1 MESNATSGVNQYVRR
16 WLWLLTA
23 AGVAAPT
30 ILASLYFS
38 VTDAKTGAATVML
51 IAAVAIIVAVVL
63 VHLMA
68 QARVAEPLENLD
80 RALAALASGRRDVE
94 IPEQGHGDHF
104 SHTAHALAKLRDK
117 LEHLEAQAAE
127 RDAAT
132 EEEALN
138 RPDEATGGQMASMD
152 GLLAETARS
161 MAAEAE
167 ALRDEA
173 HGVAEAIGQV
183 GEATGD
189 VAAAIAQTGDGAA
202 SVAGAIDDLHTNI
215 EKIGEQV
222 MHSATIAA
230 SAVQEMHK
238 ANEIVGTLGEAA
250 QEISGVADLINNIA
264 GQTNLLALNAT
275 IEAARAGDAGK
286 GFAVVAGEVKNLASQ
301 TAKATVGINEQIQA
315 IQDKTGSAI
324 EAIGMVSD
332 VIAEIFDLATDVAG
346 EVDEQGDAVSEIAV
360 NVRRVSDGAADAAV
374 KMAGMTSTAE
384 QAARISDKLT
394 AASQSIS
401 SLSGDFRDRIERF
414 LAGSGIA

>member
-1 MESNATSGVNQYVRR
+1 MEPDSTSGVNQYVRR

-30 ILASLYFS
+30 ILSSLYFS
-38 VTDAKTGAATVML
+38 VMDVKAGAAMVML
-51 IAAVAIIVAVVL
+51 IAAVAVIVAVVL

-80 RALAALASGRRDVE
+80 RSLAE
-94 IPEQGHGDHF
+94 
-104 SHTAHALAKLRDK
+104 LRDK
-117 LEHLEAQAAE
+117 LEYLEAQATE
-127 RDAAT
+127 RDAAAEQET
-132 EEEALN
+132 LD
-138 RPDEATGGQMASMD
+138 RQDETTGGPMASMD
-152 GLLAETARS
+152 DLLAEAARS
-161 MAAEAE
+161 IAAEAE
-167 ALRDEA
+167 TLRDEA
-173 HGVAEAIGQV
+173 RGVAAAVEQA

-189 VAAAIAQTGDGAA
+189 IAAAIAQTGDGAA
-202 SVAGAIDDLHTNI
+202 TAAGAIDDLHANI

-286 GFAVVAGEVKNLASQ
+286 GFAVVASEVKNLATQ

-315 IQDKTGSAI
+315 IQDKTGGAV

-346 EVDEQGDAVSEIAV
+346 EVDEQGDAVREIAGS
-360 NVRRVSDGAADAAV
+360 VRQVSDHATDATVKMEGMKSAAERVGAAS
-374 KMAGMTSTAE
+374 GS
-384 QAARISDKLT
+384 LT
-394 AASQSIS
+394 AASETLHGRSM
-401 SLSGDFRDRIERF
+401 SLQDHVENF
-414 LAGSGIA
+414 LTGTRTA

>member
-1 MESNATSGVNQYVRR
+1 MNQYVRR

-23 AGVAAPT
+23 AAVAAPT
-30 ILASLYFS
+30 IMASLYFS
-38 VTDAKTGAATVML
+38 VTDARAGAAMVIL
-51 IAAVAIIVAVVL
+51 IAAVAVIVAVVL

-68 QARVAEPLENLD
+68 QARLAEPLEKLD

-94 IPEQGHGDHF
+94 IPDQSYSDHF
-104 SHTAHALAKLRDK
+104 SHTARALAELRDK

-127 RDAAT
+127 RGAAA
-132 EEEALN
+132 EQESLD
-138 RPDEATGGQMASMD
+138 RPDETTGGHMASMD
-152 GLLAETARS
+152 ELLAETAKS
-161 MAAEAE
+161 IAAEAE
-167 ALRDEA
+167 ALGREA
-173 HGVAEAIGQV
+173 LGVAEAIGQT
-183 GEATGD
+183 GDHTGD
-189 VAAAIAQTGDGAA
+189 VAAAIAQAGDGAA
-202 SVAGAIDDLHTNI
+202 SAAGAIDDLHTNI

-238 ANEIVGTLGEAA
+238 ADKIVGTLGEAA

-315 IQDKTGSAI
+315 IQDKTSDAV

-346 EVDEQGDAVSEIAV
+346 EVDEQGDVVLEIAGS
-360 NVRRVSDGAADAAV
+360 VRQVSDGAADASA
-374 KMAGMTSTAE
+374 KMVGMTS
-384 QAARISDKLT
+384 AAKRVG
-394 AASQSIS
+394 AASGNLTTASETLRGRS
-401 SLSGDFRDRIERF
+401 MSLQDHVESFLTGTRI
-414 LAGSGIA
+414 A

>member
-80 RALAALASGRRDVE
+80 RALA
-94 IPEQGHGDHF
+94 
-104 SHTAHALAKLRDK
+104 KLRDK

-132 EEEALN
+132 EEDALD
-138 RPDEATGGQMASMD
+138 RQDKATGGHMASMD
-152 GLLAETARS
+152 ELLAVTARS

-173 HGVAEAIGQV
+173 RGVAEAIGQA

-189 VAAAIAQTGDGAA
+189 VGK
-202 SVAGAIDDLHTNI
+202 SV
-215 EKIGEQV
+215 V
-222 MHSATIAA
+222 
-230 SAVQEMHK
+230 
-238 ANEIVGTLGEAA
+238 
-250 QEISGVADLINNIA
+250 
-264 GQTNLLALNAT
+264 
-275 IEAARAGDAGK
+275 
-286 GFAVVAGEVKNLASQ
+286 
-301 TAKATVGINEQIQA
+301 
-315 IQDKTGSAI
+315 
-324 EAIGMVSD
+324 
-332 VIAEIFDLATDVAG
+332 
-346 EVDEQGDAVSEIAV
+346 
-360 NVRRVSDGAADAAV
+360 
-374 KMAGMTSTAE
+374 
-384 QAARISDKLT
+384 
-394 AASQSIS
+394 
-401 SLSGDFRDRIERF
+401 
-414 LAGSGIA
+414 

>member
-1 MESNATSGVNQYVRR
+1 MEPDSTSGVNQYVRR

-38 VTDAKTGAATVML
+38 VTDVKAGAAMVML
-51 IAAVAIIVAVVL
+51 IAAVAVIVAVVL

-80 RALAALASGRRDVE
+80 RTLAE
-94 IPEQGHGDHF
+94 
-104 SHTAHALAKLRDK
+104 LRDK
-117 LEHLEAQAAE
+117 LEYLEAQATE
-127 RDAAT
+127 RGVAT
-132 EEEALN
+132 EQEALD
-138 RPDEATGGQMASMD
+138 RQDETTRGTMPSMD
-152 GLLAETARS
+152 DLLAEAARS
-161 MAAEAE
+161 IAAEAE
-167 ALRDEA
+167 TLRDEA
-173 HGVAEAIGQV
+173 RGVAAAVEQA

-189 VAAAIAQTGDGAA
+189 IAAAIAQTGDGAA
-202 SVAGAIDDLHTNI
+202 SASGAIDDLHANI

-238 ANEIVGTLGEAA
+238 ANKIVGTLGEAA

-286 GFAVVAGEVKNLASQ
+286 GFAVVASEVKNLATQ

-315 IQDKTGSAI
+315 IQDKTGGAV

-346 EVDEQGDAVSEIAV
+346 EVDEQGDAVREIAGT
-360 NVRRVSDGAADAAV
+360 VRQVSDGATDANA
-374 KMAGMTSTAE
+374 KMEAMSSAAERAGKISGTLMT
-384 QAARISDKLT
+384 
-394 AASQSIS
+394 ASET
-401 SLSGDFRDRIERF
+401 LSGKSKSLRDHVEKF
-414 LAGSGIA
+414 LADVRAA